1 MNLLFET
8 ISPLFWLA
16 VAVFLALFADS
27 WGTKRRQTF
36 ESKKLRV
43 RLSKLEPDQTN
54 LHRN

>member
-8 ISPLFWLA
+8 ISPLFWLS

-27 WGTKRRQTF
+27 WGTKRRETF
-36 ESKKLRV
+36 ESKKPRV